1 MACVPRAVAMV
12 GRLAIREEVQARLAT
27 RAMRV
32 TAAMA
37 VAMAAAVRESLP
49 VAAMADSPVV
59 AAALD
64 GPTAV
69 PVLQVPVALAAVAA
83 AVRCAIAM
91 AMRKPLAD
99 SEDHSAAAAV
109 TVRELPRRIAE
120 RVAVAAVVQAWA
132 VPCSCARAARP
143 VWPTARSAA
152 TRRNV
157 AWAGAAAAMAL
168 PEATV

>member
-37 VAMAAAVRESLP
+37 VAVAASP
-49 VAAMADSPVV
+49 VA

-83 AVRCAIAM
+83 AVRCATAM